1 MWTCPK
7 CRRECDTPFCPTCGY
22 QMPNQYSEVDLLE
35 EQAQK
40 MIKLYKSWRLFAWI
54 LFGILTLIAT
64 IYIGRLLSDAF
75 DFWRYNPEDF
85 FLGAVAVLLGYA
97 IISAPLLL
105 SILVSKHTI
114 KLWQN
119 TIGFLKN
126 NR

>member
-7 CRRECDTPFCPTCGY
+7 CRRECDTPFCPLCGY
-22 QMPNQYSEVDLLE
+22 QMPNQYSETDLLE
-35 EQAQK
+35 EQLK
-40 MIKLYKSWRLFAWI
+40 KVIKRYKTWRIFAWI
-54 LFGILTLIAT
+54 LFGALTLYAT
-64 IYIGRLLSDAF
+64 IWVGVGVIDSLIYWRISYELKEAIPRLL
-75 DFWRYNPEDF
+75 
-85 FLGAVAVLLGYA
+85 VYA
-97 IISAPLLL
+97 IIGMPLLF